1 MLPTCDRPYDPVKA
15 TLIQRTTETE
25 QHQLQQLLT
34 LEELGD
40 RKLTDLL
47 RQMQALGWSP
57 GSFNQQRTSMGT
69 FPAAPS
75 TTGAHDPDR
84 IFILDTGISS
94 SVEQQDYG

>member
-1 MLPTCDRPYDPVKA
+1 MPPTCDRPYGPVKA

-25 QHQLQQLLT
+25 QHQLQQLPT
-34 LEELGD
+34 LVELGD

-75 TTGAHDPDR
+75 TAGEHDPDR
-84 IFILDTGISS
+84 VFILDTGISS

>member
-1 MLPTCDRPYDPVKA
+1 MLPTCDSPYDPVKA

-47 RQMQALGWSP
+47 RQMQAPWLEPWLLQPTAHFYGNFSC
-57 GSFNQQRTSMGT
+57 ST
-69 FPAAPS
+69 F
-75 TTGAHDPDR
+75 HR
-84 IFILDTGISS
+84 R
-94 SVEQQDYG
+94 